1 MAHSN
6 KLAQPSRPRH
16 PQPQLSAQQINN
28 QPAIDLLSSWLTAK
42 QIDTKSQPAQFLAI
56 SQALDEHRLSTRKL
70 FP

>member
-16 PQPQLSAQQINN
+16 TQLRLSAQQINN